1 MAKYLVEGRYSA
13 AGAKGVVQEG
23 GTGRRAAL
31 AKMAEALGGKLE
43 SFYFAFGDVDVYG
56 VLDLPDNVTAAAVA
70 MAINQGGG
78 ASCKTTVL
86 ITPEDMDKAGKVRV
100 KYKSPAH

>member
-1 MAKYLVEGRYSA
+1 M
-13 AGAKGVVQEG
+13 
-23 GTGRRAAL
+23 
-31 AKMAEALGGKLE
+31 
-43 SFYFAFGDVDVYG
+43 
-56 VLDLPDNVTAAAVA
+56 PDNVTAAAVA

-86 ITPEDMDKAGKVRV
+86 ITPEEMDKAGKVRV